1 MLFKVPV
8 LVLYVQ
14 VPQAIF
20 PKHEKS
26 LAYNNIQLLTPPFRP
41 CRPLRPRH
49 QFLPPGGKSAEV
61 PRGPL
66 PHPLGTLGDTV
77 ADPGR
82 EEVCLPDGV
91 EEVLDSPAVAATGV
105 SLPAAG
111 LGPSSAGVEVQVA
124 QALQEAE
131 VGRDVAQVPTVGVDH
146 VDERGRFCA

>member
-1 MLFKVPV
+1 M
-8 LVLYVQ
+8 
-14 VPQAIF
+14 
-20 PKHEKS
+20 
-26 LAYNNIQLLTPPFRP
+26 
-41 CRPLRPRH
+41 
-49 QFLPPGGKSAEV
+49 